1 MLAFDGIRFAML
13 PSRWIFEHSGDM
25 AIATM
30 AVFPLVLALTIL
42 IMAGTAKK

>member
-1 MLAFDGIRFAML
+1 MLAFDRIRPAML
-13 PSRWIFEHSGDM
+13 PSRWIFEHAGEM

>member
-1 MLAFDGIRFAML
+1 ML
-13 PSRWIFEHSGDM
+13 PSRWVFEHAGDM

-42 IMAGTAKK
+42 FLAGTAKE

>member
-1 MLAFDGIRFAML
+1 ML
-13 PSRWIFEHSGDM
+13 PSRWIFEHAGHM

-42 IMAGTAKK
+42 TLVGTAKK